1 MLVARIWTQISVRE
15 RDVYWIVA
23 RNKAKSVWERLV
35 CLVPNGPESKAWY
48 NSSSL
53 DFSLEAV
60 PRAFERDV
68 CGLRSSHRLTGPP
81 RVPSDDEPLDWFGW
95 PDVSLVPTCPLERC
109 ENTTGAPNCG
119 PEQHCL
125 WLLNKTT
132 GKCDR
137 RCTSNCDSYPSS
149 NDTLRYCSSD
159 LNRCLT
165 ANITHPCNTSDKQ
178 ACGGYE
184 NPGEVCS
191 QEMATL
197 PPNGLGWCAKVGAFC
212 DPAPH

>member
-1 MLVARIWTQISVRE
+1 MLGALIGTQISVRE
-15 RDVYWIVA
+15 RDVYWVVA
-23 RNKAKSVWERLV
+23 RNKEKSVWERLV

-48 NSSSL
+48 NSSSR
-53 DFSLEAV
+53 DFSLAAV

-68 CGLRSSHRLTGPP
+68 CGLRSSQRLTGPP
-81 RVPSDDEPLDWFGW
+81 RVPSNSEPLDWFGW
-95 PDVSLVPTCPLERC
+95 PAVSLVPTCPLDRC

-119 PEQHCL
+119 PEQRCL

-137 RCTSNCDSYPSS
+137 RCTSYCDSYPSS
-149 NDTLRYCSSD
+149 KDTYCSSD

-165 ANITHPCNTSDKQ
+165 VNITHPRPCNPLDTQ
-178 ACGGYE
+178 ACGGYA

-191 QEMATL
+191 PDSL
-197 PPNGLGWCAKVGAFC
+197 GLSDLGGWCARVGAFC
-212 DPAPH
+212 DPHWS